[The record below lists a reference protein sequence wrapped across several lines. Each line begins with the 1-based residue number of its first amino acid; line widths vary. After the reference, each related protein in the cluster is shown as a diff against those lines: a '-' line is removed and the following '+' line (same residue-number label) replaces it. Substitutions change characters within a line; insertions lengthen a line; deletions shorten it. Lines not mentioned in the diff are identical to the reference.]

1 MLQPKLRFSEFKDSP
16 YEEVKLI
23 DFADRIRRKNTQNE
37 TDIPLTISSLDG
49 LIDQRTYFGKPIASK
64 DMSNYYLLKKGEFAY
79 NKSYSNGFPV
89 GSIKRL
95 DNYDCGALSTLY
107 ICFSLKKNSKFN
119 SDYIKYY
126 FESSFWHKKVKEICA
141 EGARN
146 HGLLNVSVD
155 AFFEIEHTLSS
166 NPHEQKKI
174 ASFLSSYDELI
185 KKESDKINELQ
196 LRRKS
201 ILNKIFKQEIRF
213 NKYND
218 NWETYELGDFLKEYS
233 EKNKEQKYEPV
244 AVGKLGIRKRTD
256 VFNRELSE
264 DYSKNKLIYANTLI
278 IAMGTK
284 QIDIAIV
291 PKEEKEIYSVSP
303 AYTTYHIENIDE
315 KFLKYM
321 LENFNSLLS
330 KKYMIVSVRQGKSVD
345 KENLLLH
352 TFDIP
357 NTEEQEKIVSFLELI
372 DKQIEI
378 ENTILDN
385 YRMIKKSLLQ
395 NLFCN

>member
-1 MLQPKLRFSEFKDSP
+1 MLQPKLRFKEFNSSN
-16 YEEVKLI
+16 YEDVRLI
-23 DFADRIRRKNTQNE
+23 DFADRVRRKNTNNE

-95 DNYDCGALSTLY
+95 DNYNFGALSTLY
-107 ICFSLKKNSKFN
+107 ICFSLKESSKYN

-126 FESSFWHKKVKEICA
+126 FESTYWHKKVKEICA

-155 AFFEIEHTLSS
+155 AFFEIEHTLATDI
-166 NPHEQKKI
+166 NEQKKI
-174 ASFLSSYDELI
+174 ASFLSIYDERI
-185 KKESDKINELQ
+185 KNEIDKINELQ
-196 LRRKS
+196 TRRKS
-201 ILNKIFKQEIRF
+201 IINQLFNQKIRF
-213 NKYND
+213 KGYED
-218 NWETYELGDFLKEYS
+218 NWETYSLGDFLEEYS

-244 AVGKLGIRKRTD
+244 AVGKLGIRKRTE
-256 VFNRELSE
+256 VFTRELSE
-264 DYSKNKLIYANTLI
+264 DYSKNKLIYAKTLI

-291 PKEEKEIYSVSP
+291 PKEEKEIFSVSP
-303 AYTTYHIENIDE
+303 AYTTYHINNIDE

-321 LENFNSLLS
+321 LESFNALLS

-357 NTEEQEKIVSFLELI
+357 NESEQKKIVSFLELI
-372 DKQIEI
+372 DKQIEV
-378 ENTILDN
+378 ENSILEN
-385 YRMIKKSLLQ
+385 YRDVKKSLLQ
-395 NLFCN
+395 QLFC